1 MEIEI
6 SVVTAG
12 QWRNLDKQPTV
23 REHNSLKQ
31 TLALCLYTPADCK
44 EIGPHTQKQRDLLK
58 CECVSVCVCEPDI
71 KDVGGGSGEHTAAE
85 PICRIHSL
93 RNGSRILLACV
104 ATCQNLSS

>member
-71 KDVGGGSGEHTAAE
+71 KDVGELLGRAGGGIRRT
-85 PICRIHSL
+85 HS
-93 RNGSRILLACV
+93 R
-104 ATCQNLSS
+104 